1 MAAPM
6 GQGRWEPILEP
17 IDWSGIAF
25 VILFG
30 KTDDYERNK
39 GGGGGLQPRGDFSV
53 SFIVV
58 AFQKKCSEDERHE
71 GKTQRRELSE
81 KNQWIE
87 RKRGC
92 KYLRNKKGWMCI

>member
-39 GGGGGLQPRGDFSV
+39 GGVLGAYSLGVIFLF
-53 SFIVV
+53 
-58 AFQKKCSEDERHE
+58 
-71 GKTQRRELSE
+71 L
-81 KNQWIE
+81 
-87 RKRGC
+87 
-92 KYLRNKKGWMCI
+92 LLL

>member
-39 GGGGGLQPRGDFSV
+39 GGGGRGGLQPRCDFSV

-58 AFQKKCSEDERHE
+58 AFQKKCSEYERHE
-71 GKTQRRELSE
+71 GKNTE
-81 KNQWIE
+81 KRIKWNE
-87 RKRGC
+87 SMNRAEEG
-92 KYLRNKKGWMCI
+92 M

>member
-39 GGGGGLQPRGDFSV
+39 GGGGGAYSLGVIFL
-53 SFIVV
+53 F
-58 AFQKKCSEDERHE
+58 
-71 GKTQRRELSE
+71 L
-81 KNQWIE
+81 
-87 RKRGC
+87 
-92 KYLRNKKGWMCI
+92 LLL

>member
-39 GGGGGLQPRGDFSV
+39 GGGGRAYSLGVIFLF
-53 SFIVV
+53 
-58 AFQKKCSEDERHE
+58 
-71 GKTQRRELSE
+71 L
-81 KNQWIE
+81 
-87 RKRGC
+87 
-92 KYLRNKKGWMCI
+92 LLL